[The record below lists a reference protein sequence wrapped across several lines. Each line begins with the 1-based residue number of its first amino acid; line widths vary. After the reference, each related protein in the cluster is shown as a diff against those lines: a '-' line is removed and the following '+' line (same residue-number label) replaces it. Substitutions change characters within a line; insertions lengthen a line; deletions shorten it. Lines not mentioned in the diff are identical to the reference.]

1 MKKVVLITLMTIS
14 FLSAKA
20 YKYPYLVFL
29 NSEGGTTAVSV
40 ESLNITISNGKLI
53 ITNADGT
60 QTFSLSELSK
70 MYFSQDADLTGISTN
85 NITDEAVEVFTLG
98 GLALGK
104 FENVN
109 TAKAS
114 LKPGLYIMKNKK
126 NTYKIAV
133 K

>member
-1 MKKVVLITLMTIS
+1 MKRIVLITLMMIS

-20 YKYPYLVFL
+20 YEYPYLVFL

-40 ESLNITISNGKLI
+40 ESLNIAISNGKLI
-53 ITNADGT
+53 VTNADGT

-70 MYFSQDADLTGISTN
+70 MYFSQNADLTRISTN
-85 NITDEAVEVFTLG
+85 DVNDEAVEVFTMG

-126 NTYKIAV
+126 NTYKMAV